1 MVVISNE
8 PNLREA
14 FFQYIIDK
22 SGDFGSIIHIELI
35 SRQASSA
42 ALGRAVHK
50 QNGNIQTAEHLVVIP
65 VKHLNAHDPMFMVIG
80 RVLLASSDPEAFT
93 QEWSAYVAKGKSGRC
108 GVCFSWDVANIASL
122 DGWERSLSSVF

>member
-1 MVVISNE
+1 MILFDDEAILNLLPSHQHGQIIGGIPLKKGLAMVVISNE

-14 FFQYIIDK
+14 FFQHIIDK
-22 SGDFGSIIHIELI
+22 PGDFGSIIHIELV

-65 VKHLNAHDPMFMVIG
+65 VKHLNAHD
-80 RVLLASSDPEAFT
+80 
-93 QEWSAYVAKGKSGRC
+93 
-108 GVCFSWDVANIASL
+108 CFNLPHVHGNREGL
-122 DGWERSLSSVF
+122 VG